1 MGLVLQ
7 RKRDH
12 ATLSLSTTIFES
24 TFSTTDGP
32 TCGMSW
38 KKGIKGARDALY
50 GPAHLRMDGG
60 KCLLNRACHRRRP
73 GLRIDLSIFAIS
85 DAADGDAEI
94 AMEMAV
100 RDDGATRS
108 PAHADHVQHAL
119 AAHGSAGRRDG

>member
-12 ATLSLSTTIFES
+12 ATLSLKTTIFES

-38 KKGIKGARDALY
+38 RRAPRARAMLST
-50 GPAHLRMDGG
+50 GQHDGG

-73 GLRIDLSIFAIS
+73 GLRIDLSIFATS
-85 DAADGDAEI
+85 DAADADTEI

-100 RDDGATRS
+100 RDDGATRI